1 MAEFTIPKAGEIC
14 WRELRTK
21 DLGAAIEFY
30 TKLFGW
36 KTKQSTVTPI
46 DYKEII
52 IDDTAHGGM
61 MSMEGDDWGD
71 APSHWA
77 NYIAVDSA
85 DETAE
90 KITANGGSVRV
101 PPFDAPGV
109 GRMAM
114 VADPSGADFAIIQF
128 TEPMKDIL
136 PSKPAGKFL
145 MISFP

>member
-1 MAEFTIPKAGEIC
+1 MAEFNVPSPGEIC

-30 TKLFGW
+30 TKMFGW
-36 KTKQSTVTPI
+36 ELPQTKVTPM
-46 DYKEII
+46 DYKEVV
-52 IDDTAHGGM
+52 IDGVAHGGM
-61 MSMEGDDWGD
+61 MSMEGDDWGG

-77 NYIAVDSA
+77 TYIAVANA
-85 DETAE
+85 DETVAS
-90 KITANGGSVRV
+90 ITENGGSVRV

-128 TEPMKDIL
+128 TEPM
-136 PSKPAGKFL
+136 
-145 MISFP
+145 

>member
-1 MAEFTIPKAGEIC
+1 MADYDIPKAGEIC

-21 DLGAAIEFY
+21 DLPAAMEFY

-36 KTKQSTVTPI
+36 ELPQTKISPM
-46 DYKEII
+46 DYKEIVLGG
-52 IDDTAHGGM
+52 TAYGGM
-61 MSMEGDDWGD
+61 MPMEGEEWGN

-77 NYIAVDSA
+77 TYIAVDSA
-85 DETAE
+85 DDTVA
-90 KITANGGSVRV
+90 KITENGGSVRV

-128 TEPMKDIL
+128 VQPT
-136 PSKPAGKFL
+136 
-145 MISFP
+145 

>member
-1 MAEFTIPKAGEIC
+1 MAEFDIPKAGEIC

-21 DLGAAIEFY
+21 DLGAAISFY
-30 TKLFGW
+30 SELFGW
-36 KTKQSTVTPI
+36 ELPQTKISPLE
-46 DYKEII
+46 YKEIVLNG
-52 IDDTAHGGM
+52 TAHGGM
-61 MSMEGDDWGD
+61 MGMDDPSWGD

-85 DETAE
+85 DETVA
-90 KITANGGSVRV
+90 KIMENGGSIRV

-128 TEPMKDIL
+128 VP
-136 PSKPAGKFL
+136 PC
-145 MISFP
+145 

>member
-1 MAEFTIPKAGEIC
+1 MAEFQIPKAGEIC

-21 DLGAAIEFY
+21 DASAARAFY
-30 TKLFGW
+30 SKLFGW
-36 KTKQSTVTPI
+36 SLEQSKITEMP
-46 DYKEII
+46 YQEII
-52 IDDTAHGGM
+52 MNGNAQGGIMGMDDP
-61 MSMEGDDWGD
+61 DWGD
-71 APSHWA
+71 VPSHWA

-85 DETAE
+85 DESAA

-128 TEPMKDIL
+128 VAPE
-136 PSKPAGKFL
+136 
-145 MISFP
+145 

>member
-1 MAEFTIPKAGEIC
+1 MAEFDIPKAGEVC

-21 DLGAAIEFY
+21 NLPAALEFY
-30 TKLFGW
+30 SKLFGW
-36 KTKQSTVTPI
+36 TPEQSKVTEM

-52 IDDTAHGGM
+52 VNGAAIGGM
-61 MSMEGDDWGD
+61 MAMDGPEWGD

-85 DETAE
+85 HETAA
-90 KITANGGSVRV
+90 KITANGGSVQV

-128 TEPMKDIL
+128 VA
-136 PSKPAGKFL
+136 PA
-145 MISFP
+145 